1 VQIEGGVV
9 VEWGGEACVVL
20 CCVCWFGSF
29 VLVLVGLFMAAPRS
43 RTHLFMGNSKCN
55 RGGVRS
61 WCSFVSLRHLVPL
74 DLGLGTW
81 EERPGAWRGRW
92 REGLVV
98 GCLCFCMQCTIR
110 TMFHYK
116 NCFR

>member
-1 VQIEGGVV
+1 MVGWGGV
-9 VEWGGEACVVL
+9 ACVVL

-61 WCSFVSLRHLVPL
+61 WCSFVSLRHSSVSLALPFWFDWTW
-74 DLGLGTW
+74 DLGG
-81 EERPGAWRGRW
+81 EAWSL
-92 REGLVV
+92 EGK
-98 GCLCFCMQCTIR
+98 MA
-110 TMFHYK
+110 
-116 NCFR
+116 